1 MAGAGPGTR
10 PRGAA
15 GFPRWDIPLAPQGLG
30 HRQGSRASRGHAV
43 PTTPCHARRA
53 LLRAG
58 TVPGSLAPP
67 SPCPP
72 RCPQRCHQPVP
83 APLSRR
89 PRWPG
94 IRRQGRAGGCAAV
107 PASPPGAR
115 GGGPGGRRGASGA
128 ERGGGGRWLPA
139 SPPVPGIRR
148 WLRAPRARHNLLA
161 RPRGCGEAAGEAP
174 SPFPGRKES
183 RGSCGLG
190 MGETEAA
197 PPVRPGIAHPQP
209 CVPLGMPGVPQ
220 PEGWWLPRG
229 CLSLWDG
236 GSSGKWSRCP
246 QLAPSAPHVLG
257 ALHKGGSEALRSRA

>member
-15 GFPRWDIPLAPQGLG
+15 GFPRWDSPLAPQGLG
-30 HRQGSRASRGHAV
+30 HRQGPRASRGHAV
-43 PTTPCHARRA
+43 PTTPCHARQA
-53 LLRAG
+53 LLRAE

-72 RCPQRCHQPVP
+72 RCPQRCHRPVP

-139 SPPVPGIRR
+139 APPVPGIRR
-148 WLRAPRARHNLLA
+148 WLRAPRARHSLLA

-197 PPVRPGIAHPQP
+197 PPVAPGHRSSPALRALRNARSAPAR
-209 CVPLGMPGVPQ
+209 GMVAAPGVS
-220 PEGWWLPRG
+220 ELVGWG
-229 CLSLWDG
+229 QLWKTVPVPPA
-236 GSSGKWSRCP
+236 GSQCP
-246 QLAPSAPHVLG
+246 TCAGSAAQRRL
-257 ALHKGGSEALRSRA
+257 